1 MDKKKKKISTDKI
14 TNKITWRKPSGLHYS
29 WKWVEAGSVV
39 VLFGGYG
46 NKLLSS
52 LGDVISTLDDLL
64 GDQLHVGSGAA
75 LQRRRFL
82 TLILQAVCTGC

>member
-1 MDKKKKKISTDKI
+1 MVKTV
-14 TNKITWRKPSGLHYS
+14 R

-52 LGDVISTLDDLL
+52 LGDVISALDDLL
-64 GDQLHVGSGAA
+64 GDQLHVGWRAA
-75 LQRRRFL
+75 LQKRCFL
-82 TLILQAVCTGC
+82 TLTLQPVCAGR

>member
-1 MDKKKKKISTDKI
+1 M
-14 TNKITWRKPSGLHYS
+14 
-29 WKWVEAGSVV
+29 EAGSVV

-52 LGDVISTLDDLL
+52 LGDVISALDDQL
-64 GDQLHVGSGAA
+64 GDQLHVSCGAA

-82 TLILQAVCTGC
+82 ALTLQPVCAGC